1 LFYAKHHGKNQLSTY
16 TDIMRHKD
24 WSQQKKRNVWS
35 KQLYDLVGLYGKS
48 AIRMCREMT
57 RRFIKKGADIN
68 WQNPRENDQTIMM
81 YCIEHRYLECVDF
94 FFIYAMEW

>member
-1 LFYAKHHGKNQLSTY
+1 LVT
-16 TDIMRHKD
+16 T
-24 WSQQKKRNVWS
+24 KKRNVWS